1 VLLLYMSKWACQAN
15 SARARSDPTR
25 IVSGLARHANNNGS
39 GRAGLAHGPD
49 LEPKHGTGTL

>member
-1 VLLLYMSKWACQAN
+1 MSKWACQAN